1 MGHLAHYFST
11 LNHSFTNL
19 EINNNSLMKKLIIV
33 LLSIVGSFC
42 SINAKTAS
50 EVFADVIMNNGNEY
64 ANVGIKL
71 PKGWDK
77 KVKIIVDGQ
86 KIDVAADSITQIV
99 FWHIKNPDNKQLIC
113 WREYALFDPE
123 TGEYHADDKFLRKKG
138 LFEKQWFSLHHPAE
152 YADVWI
158 AFAYINAD
166 EKSISFSS
174 NLSSPYF
181 FHKKS
186 DKLFV
191 HVPFARLHPGMTRE
205 WLMAF
210 FGDDDVLAKTLEDKN
225 ELYDRGRKGAMRNGT
240 VFTPFKYEDIADNYV
255 PGRKN

>member
-42 SINAKTAS
+42 SINAKAAS
-50 EVFADVIMNNGNEY
+50 EVFADVSMNNGNEY

-186 DKLFV
+186 HYCPLKMDGV
-191 HVPFARLHPGMTRE
+191 
-205 WLMAF
+205 
-210 FGDDDVLAKTLEDKN
+210 
-225 ELYDRGRKGAMRNGT
+225 RN
-240 VFTPFKYEDIADNYV
+240 
-255 PGRKN
+255 